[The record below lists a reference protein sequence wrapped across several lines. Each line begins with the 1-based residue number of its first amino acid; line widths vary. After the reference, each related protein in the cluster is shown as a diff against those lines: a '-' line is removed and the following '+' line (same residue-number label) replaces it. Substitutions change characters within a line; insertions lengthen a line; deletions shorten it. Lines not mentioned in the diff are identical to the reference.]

1 MNVKAFFIKN
11 WIHFAVVAF
20 ILILAAIY
28 FKPQVDGY
36 GLKQHDVEQWK
47 GATHETDR
55 FRDNTGEEALWTNSL
70 FGGMPSTQISVLY
83 TGNYIKMMS
92 YEYFAMFPGPM
103 GLLILHLIGFYFLSL
118 FLRINPIIGLVG
130 AVAFSFASYEIVIIQ
145 AGHLTK
151 SMATAF
157 MAPMLG
163 AFIYAYRTNRM
174 WGIAF
179 SALFMSLELAMN
191 HVQVTYYF
199 IFILIFVG
207 IYFFLDALKHKNFK
221 AFMLTTVGLIAAYLL
236 AFAVNIG
243 NISLTADYAKSTIRG
258 GNDITINPDGTV
270 AKNQSV
276 GLDKDYITNWSY
288 GKGETFTLISPNIK
302 GGGSFAIGGSTFQ
315 EIVENSDLSSEE
327 RDAVFS
333 RGAYWGEQ
341 PGTSGPTYVGA
352 IVLFFAF
359 LGLVFLK
366 TRLKW
371 ALFAATVLA
380 IMLSW
385 GKNFMGL
392 TDFFIDYIPGYNK
405 FRTVTIILVLV
416 ELCIPVLGMLF
427 LDQLMKERDN
437 FKTKKKQ
444 FLIAIGA
451 FVFILVVVKVVGL
464 GDNYSSQ
471 IERDYYENTAE
482 IEKGIRNQILSADP
496 QMMKSNYNVDV
507 SVPAQ
512 VDALL
517 AQEAEKVYQGF
528 DNLKLIRQ
536 DIFNSSMN
544 RTILFVFFAGLL
556 TLLFLYTSIP
566 SMALAIGI
574 LVLTMADNIPVAY
587 QYLGA
592 QEEGNKLKYWEE
604 EGLANYPIAANSA
617 DEQIM
622 ENEIAL
628 NPSLKAK
635 IEKAG
640 REGAQ
645 KANDLGYT
653 GAAKKNVVDS
663 YRFSALNFETSYR
676 VFDMSGGFQSNR
688 ASYFHKSLGGY
699 HGAKLRNINN
709 LFDFH
714 LSRMNNKVY
723 DMLNVK
729 YFMQQD
735 ESGTDLVRPNPT
747 AMGNS
752 WLVQRVE
759 KYATPN
765 DEIRGLGSEFK
776 IVNKGQG
783 QFLVNYEQQKE
794 ATVYGA
800 EKLQYLIPGRDT
812 MEVQV
817 SNGMTEGT
825 EAMFVMD
832 VNGRTNLVP
841 MSTMS
846 LDTAKSFLALV
857 SIKVVNEFKPSE
869 EAIMLTSE
877 AAKLSTSKFTGE
889 GSIKLL
895 SYAPNKLVYAAD
907 LKGKQ
912 LAIFSEVYYPNGWK
926 AFVDG
931 KEVEI
936 RKVDYMLRGL
946 ELAGGKHKIELKYD
960 SQKYRT
966 ANSIS
971 AISST
976 ILLLGIAFLIFL
988 DWKRRKT

>member
-36 GLKQHDVEQWK
+36 GLKQHDVEQWL
-47 GATHETDR
+47 GASHETDR
-55 FRDNTGEEALWTNSL
+55 FRNNTGEEALWTNSM
-70 FGGMPSTQISVLY
+70 FGGMPATQISVVY
-83 TGNYIKMMS
+83 TGNYVKMMS
-92 YEYFAMFPGPM
+92 YEYFRMFPGPM
-103 GLLILHLIGFYFLSL
+103 GLLILHLIGFYILAL
-118 FLRINPIIGLVG
+118 FLRINPIIGIVG

-174 WGIAF
+174 WGIAW
-179 SALFMSLELAMN
+179 SALFMTLELAMN

-199 IFILIFVG
+199 IFVLIFVG
-207 IYFFLDALKHKNFK
+207 IYFFFDSIKEKYFK
-221 AFMLTTVGLIAAYLL
+221 PFLITTGGLIVAYLI
-236 AFAVNIG
+236 AFAANIG
-243 NISLTADYAKSTIRG
+243 NIALTADYAKNTIRG
-258 GNDITINPDGTV
+258 GNDININPDGTV
-270 AKNQSV
+270 AKNQSI
-276 GLDKDYITNWSY
+276 GLDKDYITQWSY

-302 GGGSFAIGGSTFQ
+302 GGGSFAIGGSDFQ
-315 EIVENSDLSSEE
+315 EIVENSDLSSQEKK
-327 RDAVFS
+327 VMMS
-333 RGAYWGEQ
+333 SPAYWGEQ
-341 PGTSGPTYVGA
+341 PFTSGPTYVGA

-416 ELCIPVLGMLF
+416 ELCIPVLGILF
-427 LDQLMKERDN
+427 LDMLIKERES
-437 FKTKKKQ
+437 FKEKKKQ
-444 FLIAIGA
+444 FLISIGA
-451 FVFILVVVKVVGL
+451 FIFVLLVVKFAGL
-464 GDNYSSQ
+464 GDNYSSKADFNQLASIEDGIKKQ
-471 IERDYYENTAE
+471 IFNV
-482 IEKGIRNQILSADP
+482 DP
-496 QMMKSNYNVDV
+496 QVLKTQYNVDV
-507 SVPAQ
+507 SDPAQ
-512 VDALL
+512 VDTFV
-517 AQEAEKVYQGF
+517 AEQSKQYYDI

-556 TLLFLYTSIP
+556 ILLFLYSSIP
-566 SMALAIGI
+566 SIALAFGI
-574 LVLTMADNIPVAY
+574 LVLTMMDIIPVAY

-604 EGLANYPIAANSA
+604 VGLTTYPISSNTA
-617 DEQIM
+617 DDQIM
-622 ENEIAL
+622 ANELNL

-635 IEKAG
+635 VEKAG

-645 KANDLGYT
+645 KATDLGYT
-653 GAAKKNVVDS
+653 GLAKKNVVDS
-663 YRFSALNFETSYR
+663 YRYSALNFETNYR
-676 VFDMSGGFQSNR
+676 VFDMNVNGGFQSSR

-729 YFMQQD
+729 YFIQKD

-747 AMGNS
+747 AMGNA
-752 WLVQRVE
+752 WFIQRVE

-765 DEIRGLGSEFK
+765 DEIRALGSQFK
-776 IVNKGQG
+776 IANKGQG

-812 MEVQV
+812 IEVQL

-832 VNGRTNLVP
+832 ARGQTNLVP
-841 MSTMS
+841 IMTMTM
-846 LDTAKSFLALV
+846 DTAKSFLSLV
-857 SIKVVNEFKPSE
+857 SIKVMNEFKPAE
-869 EAIMLTSE
+869 EAIMLSSE
-877 AAKLSTSKFTGE
+877 ASKLTASKFSGE

-895 SYAPNKLVYAAD
+895 SYAPNKLTYTAD
-907 LKGKQ
+907 TKGKQ
-912 LAIFSEVYYPNGWK
+912 LAIFPEVYYPNGWE

-931 KEVEI
+931 EEVGI
-936 RKVDYMLRGL
+936 RKVNYLLRGL
-946 ELAGGKHKIELKYD
+946 ELTSGKHKIEFIYDNSKYLKVNNVARIG
-960 SQKYRT
+960 SVLLF
-966 ANSIS
+966 ILFG
-971 AISST
+971 IT
-976 ILLLGIAFLIFL
+976 IFYN
-988 DWKRRKT
+988 WKKKKNKA

>member
-36 GLKQHDVEQWK
+36 GLKQHDVEQWL

-55 FRDNTGEEALWTNSL
+55 FRGNTGEEALWTNSL
-70 FGGMPSTQISVLY
+70 FGGMPSTQISVMY
-83 TGNYIKMMS
+83 PGNYIKQIS
-92 YEYFAMFPGPM
+92 NFYSRSFPGPM
-103 GLLILHLIGFYFLSL
+103 GIVIMHLIGFYILAL
-118 FLRINPIIGLVG
+118 FLRINPLIGVIG
-130 AVAFSFASYEIVIIQ
+130 AIAFSFASYEIVIIQ

-151 SMATAF
+151 AMATAF
-157 MAPMLG
+157 MAPVLG
-163 AFIYAYRTNRM
+163 AFIYSYRSNRM

-179 SALFMSLELAMN
+179 SAFFMALELAAN

-199 IFILIFVG
+199 IFVLIFVG
-207 IYFFLDALKHKNFK
+207 VYFLIDSLKQKKIKSFII
-221 AFMLTTVGLIAAYLL
+221 TSVGLLAVYLL
-236 AFAVNIG
+236 AFAVNVG
-243 NISLTADYAKSTIRG
+243 NIALTADYAKNTIRG
-258 GNDITINPDGTV
+258 GNDININPDGTV

-276 GLDKDYITNWSY
+276 GLDKDYITQWSY

-302 GGGSFAIGGSTFQ
+302 GGGSFAIGGSPFQ
-315 EIVENSDLSSEE
+315 EVVEASDLSAQDQNEVLRSP
-327 RDAVFS
+327 
-333 RGAYWGEQ
+333 AYWGEQ
-341 PGTSGPTYVGA
+341 PFTSGPSYVGA
-352 IVLFFAF
+352 ITLFFAF

-366 TRLKW
+366 TRMKW
-371 ALFAATVLA
+371 ALFAVTVLA

-416 ELCIPVLGMLF
+416 ELCIPILGMLF
-427 LDQLMKERDN
+427 LDQLIKEREN
-437 FKTKKKQ
+437 FKEKKKQ
-444 FLIAIGA
+444 FLIAIGV
-451 FVFILVVVKVVGL
+451 FVFSLLVVKVAGL
-464 GDNYSSQ
+464 GDNYSSKV
-471 IERDYYENTAE
+471 ERDQIANMEV
-482 IEKGIRNQILSADP
+482 GIKSQLSTMDP
-496 QMMKSNYNVDV
+496 QALKTQYNVDA
-507 SVPAQ
+507 SDPAQ
-512 VDALL
+512 IDAFV
-517 AQEAEKVYQGF
+517 AQIAETNEKKF
-528 DNLKLIRQ
+528 ENLKLIRH
-536 DIFNSSMN
+536 DIYNSSMN
-544 RTILFVFFAGLL
+544 RTLLFVFFAGLL

-566 SMALAIGI
+566 STALA
-574 LVLTMADNIPVAY
+574 LAVLALTMMDTIPIAY

-592 QEEGNKLKYWEE
+592 QEEGNKLKYWVDS
-604 EGLANYPIAANSA
+604 GLASFPISATAA
-617 DEQIM
+617 DEKIM
-622 ENEIAL
+622 ENELSL
-628 NPSLKAK
+628 NPTLKPI
-635 IEKAG
+635 IEKAK
-640 REGAQ
+640 REGSQ

-653 GAAKKNVVDS
+653 GLVKKNVVDS

-676 VFDMSGGFQSNR
+676 VFDMNGGFQSNR
-688 ASYFHKSLGGY
+688 ASYLHKSLGGY

-714 LSRMNNKVY
+714 LSKMNNKVY

-735 ESGTDLVRPNPT
+735 ESGVDDVRPNPT
-747 AMGNS
+747 AMGNA
-752 WLVQRVE
+752 WLVQRIE

-765 DEIRGLGSEFK
+765 EEIRGLGSEFK

-800 EKLQYLIPGRDT
+800 EKLQYLIPGKDT
-812 MEVQV
+812 IDIPL

-832 VNGRTNLVP
+832 INGRSNLVP

-846 LDTAKSFLALV
+846 LDTAKSFISLV
-857 SIKVVNEFKPSE
+857 SIKLMNEFKPRE

-877 AAKLSTSKFTGE
+877 AAKLSASKFSGE
-889 GSIKLL
+889 GSINLL
-895 SYAPNKLVYAAD
+895 SYAPNKLVYKVD
-907 LKGKQ
+907 VKGKQ
-912 LAIFSEVYYPNGWK
+912 LAVFSEVYYPEGWN

-936 RKVDYMLRGL
+936 LKVNYLLRGL
-946 ELAGGKHKIELKYD
+946 ELTNGKHTIEFKYD
-960 SQKYRT
+960 NSKYLKVNNVARIG
-966 ANSIS
+966 S
-971 AISST
+971 
-976 ILLLGIAFLIFL
+976 ILLFLLFGITIFYS
-988 DWKRRKT
+988 WKKKKNQA